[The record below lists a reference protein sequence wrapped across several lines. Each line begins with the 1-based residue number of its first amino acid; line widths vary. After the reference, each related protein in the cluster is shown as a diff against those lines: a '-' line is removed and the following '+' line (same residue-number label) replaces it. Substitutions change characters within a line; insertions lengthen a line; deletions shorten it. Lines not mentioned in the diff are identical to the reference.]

1 MAQNLYVD
9 AARTLGQYGSTVD
22 VARIKAE
29 QERERQINDMT
40 ARAAGIMTTEIRI
53 KAEDAKRLKND
64 TAFTQFV
71 EDVRNEQIRLFTT
84 SDAQDVEQREEA
96 HAILRALNKIEVELD
111 AAIMAETLLDRKQ

>member
-1 MAQNLYVD
+1 
-9 AARTLGQYGSTVD
+9 
-22 VARIKAE
+22 
-29 QERERQINDMT
+29 
-40 ARAAGIMTTEIRI
+40 MTTDIRI

-84 SDAQDVEQREEA
+84 SRAQDVEQREEA

-111 AAIMAETLLDRKQ
+111 AAIMAETLLDRK